1 MTKKDLS
8 EANKARQ
15 WREAMGYS
23 RATLAELSGY
33 SETAIRQFEAGGA
46 SVGGSFEATG
56 ESAIHRYRLVCAAL
70 TARLRFDWK
79 RAEIDLTRRE
89 TVEIKPGMGE

>member
-23 RATLAELSGY
+23 RSVLAELSGY

-46 SVGGSFEATG
+46 SVGGAFETTADT
-56 ESAIHRYRLVCAAL
+56 AFHRYKLVCAAL

-79 RAEIDLTRRE
+79 KVEIDLTRRE
-89 TVEIKPGMGE
+89 TVKIEPGEGE